1 MSIVVIVQRQLEEM
15 SDLDK
20 SRFSIFSFLLVI
32 RPMKIWAINDD
43 NGDVDML
50 YVSGLLFPQIS
61 PATAPIN
68 FLPIKTIS
76 STAGIY
82 YGKIQIS
89 IQIDNAI
96 HESLFTSQKSEE
108 RHRVRAFFLLFCK
121 RDCQWLAVSV
131 RRTIEIDRQ
140 SHANYLEVAES
151 LLHMPRRHFW
161 FKWHQI
167 QIKTVQFV

>member
-1 MSIVVIVQRQLEEM
+1 
-15 SDLDK
+15 
-20 SRFSIFSFLLVI
+20 
-32 RPMKIWAINDD
+32 
-43 NGDVDML
+43 ML

-89 IQIDNAI
+89 IQIDNAN

-108 RHRVRAFFLLFCK
+108 HHRVRAFSYSFAKEIVSDLQFLS
-121 RDCQWLAVSV
+121 D
-131 RRTIEIDRQ
+131 E
-140 SHANYLEVAES
+140 
-151 LLHMPRRHFW
+151 LLKLTERAT
-161 FKWHQI
+161 Q
-167 QIKTVQFV
+167 TT